1 MRFSAWVGTKALRQ
15 AVRGPLEEQGR
26 WKYQICALEG
36 IWSVLFFMHTAS
48 YVGTHF
54 VALVVYALVSRFAS
68 GVSRLVC
75 KVLPQLVPLQNH

>member
-15 AVRGPLEEQGR
+15 AVQGPLEEQER

-36 IWSVLFFMHTAS
+36 IRSVLFFMHTAS
-48 YVGTHF
+48 YVGT
-54 VALVVYALVSRFAS
+54 LVVYALVSRFAS